1 MLLVEAGHL
10 MRVYF
15 LPGCFVAMDR
25 IFSFFFFLFQSHYT
39 IVSQPTY
46 AEQMEGLIVGP
57 DHLIERKKFQPILG
71 RSACLACVPACQSTQ
86 DSSTYI
92 VNEVKWT
99 VLQNDISI
107 GFASC
112 LAYGSRCSCIYRSI
126 EIHDCLDLSDIW

>member
-1 MLLVEAGHL
+1 MLLVEAENL

-57 DHLIERKKFQPILG
+57 DHLIERKKFQPIQPP
-71 RSACLACVPACQSTQ
+71 RPACYLFLSFRH
-86 DSSTYI
+86 DP
-92 VNEVKWT
+92 
-99 VLQNDISI
+99 
-107 GFASC
+107 
-112 LAYGSRCSCIYRSI
+112 LA
-126 EIHDCLDLSDIW
+126 

>member
-1 MLLVEAGHL
+1 MLLVEAGNL

-71 RSACLACVPACQSTQ
+71 RSNHRGRPATSSFHFDTIRLPSLCPCLPINT
-86 DSSTYI
+86 
-92 VNEVKWT
+92 
-99 VLQNDISI
+99 
-107 GFASC
+107 
-112 LAYGSRCSCIYRSI
+112 R
-126 EIHDCLDLSDIW
+126 